1 MHSAFVEDLEL
12 VGCFLDFQYTKESP
26 MKMQYPV
33 VDLVSRHE
41 AQSESTKPLTCNSTV
56 EEKKISFP
64 GSSSSIVKCFVL
76 HSSEAFLVLPY
87 TRKSI
92 GV

>member
-1 MHSAFVEDLEL
+1 
-12 VGCFLDFQYTKESP
+12 
-26 MKMQYPV
+26 MKMQYLV
-33 VDLVSRHE
+33 VDLVSRHK

-56 EEKKISFP
+56 EEKKTPFP
-64 GSSSSIVKCFVL
+64 GSSSTIVKCFVL

-87 TRKSI
+87 TRKSM